1 MTFDWLDETQECKG
15 GPKNV
20 KVPKLEVLTER
31 DPYLRL
37 HEWEIK
43 RRSVKANYK
52 MLFSKNILYLNGVK
66 IKSTRLIIK
75 ANFNIEL

>member
-20 KVPKLEVLTER
+20 EVPKLDVLTER

-43 RRSVKANYK
+43 RRLVKTY
-52 MLFSKNILYLNGVK
+52 
-66 IKSTRLIIK
+66 
-75 ANFNIEL
+75 